1 MLPQPFFVQRRPA
14 MNRGRA
20 ATTADDATHRDDH
33 DVHQEVLAIAVVSRV
48 GQRLEKSADR
58 TDIDEFGHGLLPDS
72 IHRGNGPVR
81 QIRIPTDHQMRQT
94 AEIAHLWRGPWGLV
108 LILASRDEDGHGI
121 PGPLRHDRG
130 RADRTANFARVI
142 KHAAHSHARPT

>member
-1 MLPQPFFVQRRPA
+1 MQSREGQAVGERQVLPQPFFVQRRPA

-94 AEIAHLWRGPWGLV
+94 AEIAHLCARAVYRKAAFVIRASDAELV
-108 LILASRDEDGHGI
+108 SKL
-121 PGPLRHDRG
+121 
-130 RADRTANFARVI
+130 F
-142 KHAAHSHARPT
+142 